1 MWVEIICGLAVIMIL
16 WRLFYGHDAVP
27 DVASSDSD
35 ASFAVAARLERL
47 YGGKAFVGL
56 RIPDPDT
63 GFRQHIDVVLVTK
76 MEVMVVAVRNFSGF
90 VEAEKDGSWVCI
102 GDKKHK
108 AETYPDPVLEVGRQ
122 VAILQSYLEQRG
134 VHLPK
139 GHIIGKVVLPNPN
152 CRPAYSIAFEP
163 EVISFD
169 KWKELKPES
178 KGGVTSWIKDAFH
191 RSKSEMQDGSYQQL
205 NFILRT
211 SPMWD
216 RLELRGDRNIL
227 GEFVEFKGNQ
237 DDMQA
242 LSNLKRSKVSQFI
255 IQKPTMLGFGR
266 SRLQLLYSPRD
277 YRSEGAPP
285 ASEWKEV
292 AVKPNTEFLFQPLNS
307 KKPRKFKLSS
317 AVSLTLSA

>member
-1 MWVEIICGLAVIMIL
+1 MWLEIICGLVVFKFL
-16 WRLFYGHDAVP
+16 WRLFYGDDAVP
-27 DVASSDSD
+27 DVESSDSD
-35 ASFAVAARLERL
+35 ACFAVAARLERL

-56 RIPDPDT
+56 RIPDSDA
-63 GFRQHIDVVLVTK
+63 GFRQHIDVVLITK
-76 MEVMVVAVRNFSGF
+76 REVMVVAVRNFSGF
-90 VEAEKDGSWVCI
+90 VEVGKDGSWVCI

-122 VAILQSYLEQRG
+122 AEILQSYLEQRG
-134 VHLPK
+134 VPVPK
-139 GHIIGKVVLPNPN
+139 GHIIGKVILPNPN
-152 CRPAYSIAFEP
+152 CRPAYSIAVHP

-169 KWKELKPES
+169 KWRELKPES
-178 KGGVTSWIKDAFH
+178 KGGVSSWIKDAFH
-191 RSKSEMQDGSYQQL
+191 GSKTEMQDDHQKL
-205 NFILRT
+205 NFILGT

-227 GEFVEFKGNQ
+227 GEFIEFKGNQ

-255 IQKPTMLGFGR
+255 VQKPTMLGFGR

-277 YRSEGAPP
+277 YRSEGASG
-285 ASEWKEV
+285 SEWKEV